1 MKRIPEAELQ
11 LMLCIWK
18 AKEPVCRTDLEDQ
31 LKEQQWAAPTIM
43 TMLTRLVN
51 KGFLSMEK
59 RGNVN
64 YYTPLITEEDY
75 AAYEGKTLMQRFFDN
90 SLKNMAVCMTK
101 NRQVTKEELEEL
113 RAFLDALKKDQSDS

>member
-18 AKEPVCRTDLEDQ
+18 VKEPVCRTDLEDQ

-75 AAYEGKTLMQRFFDN
+75 AAYEGKTLMRRFFDN

-101 NRQVTKEELEEL
+101 DRQVTKEELEEL
-113 RAFLDALKKDQSDS
+113 RAFLDALKKDQPDS